1 MSLCDYESYLIQP
14 SSQISL
20 AQIDAN
26 PGKDLPRA
34 KEEAKEELY
43 SIHQRLSDL
52 QQRFFVDRRKKFLI
66 VLQGMDTSGK
76 NGTIR
81 HVFRGVNPQGVHVAS
96 FEKPSSRELAHDY
109 LWRIHQNVP
118 AFGEIMIFDR
128 SHYEDVLAVRVNQL
142 QPEEVWRKR
151 FRHINDFEQMLV
163 DESTIILKF
172 FLHIDR
178 DTQKQR
184 LQDRLDTPEKNW
196 KFDTSD
202 LVARSKWELYEEA
215 YEEVFEKTSQAH
227 SPWYLIPSNKK
238 WARNLLVARIVLACL
253 EDLHL
258 SYPQV
263 DYNPEEILIS

>member
-81 HVFRGVNPQGVHVAS
+81 HVFRGVNPQGS
-96 FEKPSSRELAHDY
+96 PR
-109 LWRIHQNVP
+109 
-118 AFGEIMIFDR
+118 G
-128 SHYEDVLAVRVNQL
+128 QL
-142 QPEEVWRKR
+142 
-151 FRHINDFEQMLV
+151 
-163 DESTIILKF
+163 
-172 FLHIDR
+172 
-178 DTQKQR
+178 
-184 LQDRLDTPEKNW
+184 
-196 KFDTSD
+196 
-202 LVARSKWELYEEA
+202 
-215 YEEVFEKTSQAH
+215 
-227 SPWYLIPSNKK
+227 
-238 WARNLLVARIVLACL
+238 
-253 EDLHL
+253 
-258 SYPQV
+258 
-263 DYNPEEILIS
+263 